1 MARLFFL
8 LPLFFYFNCHAQSH
22 LGKSKNELLKIAEAS
37 FPRAE
42 TSYINDPDEGN
53 FIRIINGYETIY
65 YYFEDEVCVRFVV
78 LKPYSCN
85 CLETDIEAYKKNT
98 IALGNLKWVSKDYK
112 KLYQMKLKQEY
123 YSLSVVPNTE
133 HEPQIGSHTE
143 YSDRGAY

>member
-8 LPLFFYFNCHAQSH
+8 LPLFFCFSTYAQSH
-22 LGKSKNELLKIAEAS
+22 LGKTKTELMEITRTT

-42 TSYINDPDEGN
+42 TSYVNEGDAAY
-53 FIRIINGYETIY
+53 IQVHNGYETLFY
-65 YYFEDEVCVRFVV
+65 HLKDDVCVSFEV

-85 CLETDIEAYKKNT
+85 CLETDIEAYKKNA

-112 KLYQMKLKQEY
+112 KIYQMTLRQEY
-123 YSLSVVPNTE
+123 YSLTISPNPE
-133 HEPQIGSHTE
+133 HEQQMNSKVE